1 MERFIQSFRI
11 LWRSERLLTEQQLRL
26 GAQRV
31 QFNALAALVG
41 LSGFVMLTIAAF
53 YALVPYWGH
62 ALAALTVG
70 AADLVISGALVAYAR
85 SLRPPAEVEMIKE
98 VHDMAVSD
106 IKEEVSLVE
115 AELETL
121 KEDARRF
128 LRNPVDAL
136 LPAAVGPLLSTLV
149 RGLGS
154 VKK

>member
-70 AADLVISGALVAYAR
+70 AGDLLLSGALVAYAR
-85 SLRPPAEVEMIKE
+85 SLSPPAEIEMIKE
-98 VHDMAVSD
+98 VRDMAVSN

-121 KEDARRF
+121 KEDTRRF
-128 LRNPVDAL
+128 LHNPIDAL
-136 LPAAVGPLLSTLV
+136 LPAAIGPLLNSLI
-149 RGLGS
+149 RGLRSG
-154 VKK
+154 KT

>member
-1 MERFIQSFRI
+1 
-11 LWRSERLLTEQQLRL
+11 
-26 GAQRV
+26 
-31 QFNALAALVG
+31 
-41 LSGFVMLTIAAF
+41 MLTIAAF

-70 AADLVISGALVAYAR
+70 AADLVLSGALFAYGR
-85 SLRPPAEVEMIKE
+85 SLRPSAEVEMIKE
-98 VHDMAVSD
+98 VRDMAVSD

-128 LRNPVDAL
+128 LRNPIDAL
-136 LPAAVGPLLSTLV
+136 LPAAIGPLLSSLV